1 MGKCIFTKPITIREA
16 NQFVKLYHRHH
27 RPTSNNSWKWALS
40 ALNQNGELVWVLIA
54 WNPVS
59 ATYMDWYTLE
69 ITRLCVSEN
78 APLWTASFL
87 LARAKNIW
95 KIMWGKKLLTYTLV
109 SESGA
114 SLRWAGRDLKV
125 KIKWHKKWESKSK
138 YDWKIRDN
146 LEIYKKEKWRW
157 EILLCN

>member
-1 MGKCIFTKPITIREA
+1 MVRSIFAKPMTIKEA
-16 NQFVKLYHRHH
+16 NQFVKLHHRHH

-40 ALNQNGELVWVLIA
+40 ALDQNGLLVGVLIA
-54 WNPVS
+54 GNPVS

-87 LARAKNIW
+87 LARARNIW
-95 KIMWGKKLLTYTLV
+95 QMMWGRRLLTYTLV

-114 SLRWAGRDLKV
+114 SLKWAGWGMTAR
-125 KIKWHKKWESKSK
+125 IKWHSKWEAKSK
-138 YDWKIRDN
+138 HDWKTSDS